1 MWNGKKENKSIITVI
16 RLILSITKTIA
27 EIIDEFDEMIM
38 KSNESIMKAFV
49 ERIDEINIALPNQIH
64 SFHQPIL

>member
-1 MWNGKKENKSIITVI
+1 MKWIYELNWLIKNDIITVI

-49 ERIDEINIALPNQIH
+49 ERNRWN
-64 SFHQPIL
+64 

>member
-27 EIIDEFDEMIM
+27 EIIDEFDGMIM

-49 ERIDEINIALPNQIH
+49 ERNR
-64 SFHQPIL
+64 